1 MRRILVTGGTGQVGT
16 ELLNCKWPNDIEVV
30 APTRAE
36 LDLGKFES
44 IESYVAEGNFV
55 AIINPGAYTAVDKA
69 EADVLQAWKVNA
81 LAPAAL
87 AMSAKCAG
95 IPIIHISTDYVFD
108 GSKPSPYVESDPVA
122 PLGVYGA
129 SKEAGEQAIRTANPR
144 HVILR
149 TAWVFSEHGSNFVK
163 TMLRL
168 RSNNSIVRVVGD
180 QVGTPTSAK
189 AIAQTVAKITSALL
203 ENKTAKFGTYHFSNE
218 GEASWFEFAA
228 EVFRICEVEG
238 FAVPKCECI
247 TSAEFPTV
255 AKRPSNSRLSLE
267 KIKREYEIV
276 PEHWRDALIEV
287 LHKLLRSD
295 GSRGDAV

>member
-16 ELLNCKWPNDIEVV
+16 ELLNCKWSDDIEVV

-36 LDLGKFES
+36 LNLGKFES
-44 IESYVAEGNFV
+44 IESYVAEGNFA
-55 AIINPGAYTAVDKA
+55 AIINSGAYTAVDKA

-87 AMSAKCAG
+87 AMSAECAG
-95 IPIIHISTDYVFD
+95 IPIVHISTDYVFD

-168 RSNNSIVRVVGD
+168 RRNNSIVRVVGD

-203 ENKTAKFGTYHFSNE
+203 ENKTDKFGTYHFTNE

-228 EVFRICEVEG
+228 EVFRICEFEG
-238 FAVPKCECI
+238 LSVPKCECI
-247 TSAEFPTV
+247 TSAEFPTI
-255 AKRPSNSRLSLE
+255 AKRPSNSRLSLA

-276 PEHWRDALIEV
+276 PEHWRDALIAV

-295 GSRGDAV
+295 GFRGDAV